1 MKAFRIILAVVSVLS
16 GTAVFGQPAR
26 PAVEFPDYQFTVVK
40 ENPITSIKNQNRSGT
55 CWCFSALAF
64 VESEVIR
71 INGITDK
78 AQYPDFSEM
87 YVVSKS
93 YFERGVKYV
102 RMDGI
107 LGFSAGSEAD
117 DVLHVIRDYGLVPQ
131 SEMSG
136 MNYGTELPVQGEM
149 DAVLKG
155 FIDAATKNPNRK
167 LTTAWKRAFQGIL
180 DAYLG
185 ACPEKF
191 TVDGKEYTPASYRDA
206 LNFNPD
212 DYVSLTSFTHHP
224 FYTKFAIEV
233 CDNWRGDE
241 AYNIPI
247 DEFMSVLEDAVMNGY
262 TVAWGSDVS
271 EPGFT
276 RNGMAVLVNTE
287 VKQTA
292 GSDQERW
299 VGPAAPAAKPA
310 AKPSKKDAKKDV
322 KPAVHEPVEFVVTQ
336 ESRQEEFDNKQTT
349 DDHGMQIYGIAK
361 DQNGKKYYMVKNSWG
376 ETGKYKGIWYAT
388 ESFVKGKSLDILVHK
403 DALPQALKDKLGIK

>member
-16 GTAVFGQPAR
+16 GTTVFGQPAR

-131 SEMSG
+131 SAMSG

-299 VGPAAPAAKPA
+299 VGPAAPATKPA

-322 KPAVHEPVEFVVTQ
+322 KPAVPEPVEFVVTQ

>member
-16 GTAVFGQPAR
+16 GTTVFGQPVR

-117 DVLHVIRDYGLVPQ
+117 DALHVIRDYGLVPQ
-131 SEMSG
+131 SAMSG

-185 ACPEKF
+185 ACPEEF

-206 LNFNPD
+206 LKFNPD
-212 DYVSLTSFTHHP
+212 DYVSLSSFTHHP

-241 AYNIPI
+241 AYNVPI

-299 VGPAAPAAKPA
+299 VGPAAPDAKPA

-322 KPAVHEPVEFVVTQ
+322 KPAVPEPVEFVVTQ

-349 DDHGMQIYGIAK
+349 DDHGMQIFGIAK
-361 DQNGKKYYMVKNSWG
+361 DQNGKKYFMVKNSWG

>member
-1 MKAFRIILAVVSVLS
+1 MKTFRTILAVVSAIA
-16 GTAVFGQPAR
+16 GTAAFAQQKPAIQ
-26 PAVEFPDYQFTVVK
+26 FPDYQFTVVK

-55 CWCFSALAF
+55 CWVYSALGF

-87 YVVSKS
+87 YVVGKS

-102 RMDGI
+102 RMDGC

-117 DVLHVIRDYGLVPQ
+117 DVLHVIKDYGLVPQ
-131 SEMSG
+131 SAMSG

-155 FIDAATKNPNRK
+155 FIDAACKNPNRK

-185 ACPEKF
+185 ESPEKF

-206 LNFNPD
+206 MKFNPD
-212 DYVSLTSFTHHP
+212 DYVTLTSFTHHP

-241 AYNIPI
+241 AYNVPI

-287 VKQTA
+287 VKQTS

-299 VGPAAPAAKPA
+299 VGPAAPEAKPA
-310 AKPSKKDAKKDV
+310 AKSSKKDAKKEV
-322 KPAVHEPVEFVVTQ
+322 KPEVKEPVEFVVTQ
-336 ESRQEEFDNKQTT
+336 ASRQEEFDNKLTT
-349 DDHGMQIYGIAK
+349 DDHGMQIFGIAK
-361 DQNGKKYYMVKNSWG
+361 DQNGKKYFMVKNSWG
-376 ETGKYKGIWYAT
+376 ESGQYKGIWYAT
-388 ESFVKGKSLDILVHK
+388 EAFVKGKSLDFMVHK

>member
-1 MKAFRIILAVVSVLS
+1 MKLNRIILAASALLL
-16 GTAVFGQPAR
+16 GLGAFAQPK

-40 ENPITSIKNQNRSGT
+40 ENPITSVKNQYRSGT
-55 CWCFSALAF
+55 CWVFSALGF

-71 INGITDK
+71 INGITDEK
-78 AQYPDFSEM
+78 AYPDFSEM
-87 YVVSKS
+87 YVVGKS
-93 YFERGVKYV
+93 YYERGLKYV
-102 RMDGI
+102 RMDGC

-131 SEMSG
+131 SAMSG

-155 FIDAATKNPNRK
+155 FIDAACKNPNRK

-185 ACPEKF
+185 KSPEKF
-191 TVDGKEYTPASYRDA
+191 TVDGVEYTPASYRDA
-206 LNFNPD
+206 LKFNPD
-212 DYVSLTSFTHHP
+212 DYVTLTSFTHHP

-241 AYNIPI
+241 AYNVPI

-276 RNGMAVLVNTE
+276 RNGLAVLVNTE
-287 VKQTA
+287 AKQTA

-299 VGPAAPAAKPA
+299 VGPAPEAKGDAKSAKKNGKKEAKPEI
-310 AKPSKKDAKKDV
+310 PN
-322 KPAVHEPVEFVVTQ
+322 PVEFVVTQ
-336 ESRQEEFDNKQTT
+336 ESRQEEFDNKTTT

-361 DQNGKKYYMVKNSWG
+361 DQFGKKYYMVKNSWG
-376 ETGKYKGIWYAT
+376 ETGKYKGLWYAT
-388 ESFVKGKSLDILVHK
+388 EAFVKGKSLDILVHK

>member
-1 MKAFRIILAVVSVLS
+1 MKAFRIILAVVSALA
-16 GTAVFGQPAR
+16 GTTVFGQQAK
-26 PAVEFPDYQFTVVK
+26 PAVEFPEYQFTVVK
-40 ENPITSIKNQNRSGT
+40 ENPITSVKNQYRSGT
-55 CWCFSALAF
+55 CWVFSALGF

-71 INGITDK
+71 INGIEDK

-93 YFERGVKYV
+93 YFERGIKYV
-102 RMDGI
+102 RMDGC

-131 SEMSG
+131 SAMSG

-155 FIDAATKNPNRK
+155 FIDAASKNPNRK

-185 ACPEKF
+185 ECPEKF

-206 LNFNPD
+206 LKFNPD
-212 DYVSLTSFTHHP
+212 DYVTLTSFTHHP
-224 FYTKFAIEV
+224 FYTQFAIEV
-233 CDNWRGDE
+233 CDNWRGDL
-241 AYNIPI
+241 AYNVPI

-299 VGPAAPAAKPA
+299 VGPAAEKPA
-310 AKPSKKDAKKDV
+310 AKSGKKDAKKDV
-322 KPAVHEPVEFVVTQ
+322 KPAIPEPVEFEVTQ

-388 ESFVKGKSLDILVHK
+388 EAFVKGKSLDILVHK

>member
-1 MKAFRIILAVVSVLS
+1 MKAFRILLAVVSALV
-16 GTAVFGQPAR
+16 GTTVFAQVK
-26 PAVEFPDYQFTVVK
+26 PAVPFPEYEFTVVK
-40 ENPITSIKNQNRSGT
+40 ENPITSVKNQYRSGT
-55 CWCFSALAF
+55 CWVFSALGF

-71 INGITDK
+71 INGIDDPK
-78 AQYPDFSEM
+78 AYPDFSEM
-87 YVVSKS
+87 FVVSKS
-93 YFERGVKYV
+93 YFERGIKYV
-102 RMDGI
+102 RMDGC

-131 SEMSG
+131 SVMSG

-155 FIDAATKNPNRK
+155 FIDAACKNPNKK
-167 LTTAWKRAFQGIL
+167 LTTAWKNAYQGIL

-206 LNFNPD
+206 LKFNPD

-224 FYTKFAIEV
+224 FYTKFAVEV

-241 AYNIPI
+241 AWNIPI
-247 DEFMSVLEDAVMNGY
+247 DEFMSVLENAVMNGY

-276 RNGMAVLVNTE
+276 RNGLAVLVNTE
-287 VKQTA
+287 AKQTA

-299 VGPAAPAAKPA
+299 VGPAADKPA
-310 AKPSKKDAKKDV
+310 EKPAKLSKKDAKKDV
-322 KPAVHEPVEFVVTQ
+322 KPAVPNPVEFEVTQ
-336 ESRQEEFDNKQTT
+336 ESRQEEFDNKTTT

-361 DQNGKKYYMVKNSWG
+361 DQFGKKYYMVKNSWG
-376 ETGKYKGIWYAT
+376 ETGKYNGLWYAT
-388 ESFVKGKSLDILVHK
+388 ETFVKGKSLDIVVHK

>member
-1 MKAFRIILAVVSVLS
+1 MKTFRTILAVVSAIA
-16 GTAVFGQPAR
+16 GTAAFAQQKPAIQ
-26 PAVEFPDYQFTVVK
+26 FPDYQFTVVK

-55 CWCFSALAF
+55 CWVYSALGF

-87 YVVSKS
+87 YVVGKS

-102 RMDGI
+102 RMDGC

-117 DVLHVIRDYGLVPQ
+117 DVLHVIKDYGLVPQ
-131 SEMSG
+131 SAMSG

-155 FIDAATKNPNRK
+155 FIDAACKNPNRK

-185 ACPEKF
+185 ESPEKF

-206 LNFNPD
+206 MKFNPD
-212 DYVSLTSFTHHP
+212 DYVTLTSFTHHP

-241 AYNIPI
+241 AYNVPI

-276 RNGMAVLVNTE
+276 RNGLAVLVNTE
-287 VKQTA
+287 VKQTS

-299 VGPAAPAAKPA
+299 VGPAAPEAKPA
-310 AKPSKKDAKKDV
+310 AKSSKKDAKKEV
-322 KPAVHEPVEFVVTQ
+322 KPEVKEPVEFVVTQ
-336 ESRQEEFDNKQTT
+336 ASRQEEFDNKLTT
-349 DDHGMQIYGIAK
+349 DDHGMQIFGIAK
-361 DQNGKKYYMVKNSWG
+361 DQNGKKYFMVKNSWG
-376 ETGKYKGIWYAT
+376 ESGQYKGIWYAT
-388 ESFVKGKSLDILVHK
+388 EAFVKGKSLDFMVHK